1 MKRFL
6 LLLAVAGAAAAFLA
20 WPRINLVETGRT
32 PEYPDLQP
40 REYAAGEQR
49 VTEAVKAAAGR
60 LSRFT
65 FLGSGRGPGGSE
77 VHYVASTLVLRLKDD
92 VNVRIRREGGKTKVT
107 VRSKS
112 RMGTMDFG
120 QNARNVRELL
130 GELDREM
137 GSQNSPPQERGR

>member
-6 LLLAVAGAAAAFLA
+6 LLLVVAGAVAAFLA
-20 WPRINLVETGRT
+20 WPRLNMVETGRT

-49 VTEAVKAAAGR
+49 VTEALKAAAGR
-60 LSRFT
+60 LSRFA
-65 FLGSGRGPGGSE
+65 FVGAGRGPGGSE
-77 VHYVASTLVLRLKDD
+77 VHYVASTPVLRFKDD
-92 VNVRIRREGGKTKVT
+92 VNVRIRREGAKTKVT

-120 QNARNVRELL
+120 QNARNVRELMAA
-130 GELDREM
+130 LDREM
-137 GSQNSPPQERGR
+137 GGL

>member
-6 LLLAVAGAAAAFLA
+6 LLLVVAGAVAAFLA
-20 WPRINLVETGRT
+20 WPRLNMVETGRT

-40 REYAAGEQR
+40 REYAASEQR
-49 VTEAVKAAAGR
+49 VTEALKTAAGR
-60 LSRFT
+60 LSRFA
-65 FLGSGRGPGGSE
+65 FVGAGRGPGGSE
-77 VHYVASTLVLRLKDD
+77 VHYVASTPVLRFKDD
-92 VNVRIRREGGKTKVT
+92 VNVRIRREGAKTKVT

-130 GELDREM
+130 AALDREM
-137 GSQNSPPQERGR
+137 GGL

>member
-6 LLLAVAGAAAAFLA
+6 LLLVVAGAVAAFLA
-20 WPRINLVETGRT
+20 WPRLNMVETGRT

-49 VTEAVKAAAGR
+49 VTEALKTAAGR
-60 LSRFT
+60 LSRFA
-65 FLGSGRGPGGSE
+65 FVGAGRGPGGSE
-77 VHYVASTLVLRLKDD
+77 VHYVASTPVLRFKDD
-92 VNVRIRREGGKTKVT
+92 VNVRIRREGAKTKVT

-120 QNARNVRELL
+120 QNARNVRELMAA
-130 GELDREM
+130 LDREM
-137 GSQNSPPQERGR
+137 GGL

>member
-6 LLLAVAGAAAAFLA
+6 LLLVVAGAVAAFLA
-20 WPRINLVETGRT
+20 WPRLNMVETGHT

-40 REYAAGEQR
+40 REYAASEQR
-49 VTEAVKAAAGR
+49 VTEALKTAAGR
-60 LSRFT
+60 LSRFA
-65 FLGSGRGPGGSE
+65 FVGAGRGPGGSE
-77 VHYVASTLVLRLKDD
+77 VHYVASTPVLRFKDD
-92 VNVRIRREGGKTKVT
+92 VNVRIRREGAKTKVT

-130 GELDREM
+130 AALDREM
-137 GSQNSPPQERGR
+137 GGL